1 MEPPGFPGRF
11 TGALPMIVELVES
24 CCQAKLVTTRPW
36 DKFGTM
42 ILQNKF
48 NTLVFIV
55 VE

>member
-1 MEPPGFPGRF
+1 MEPPGFTGRF
-11 TGALPMIVELVES
+11 TSALPMIVELVES
-24 CCQAKLVTTRPW
+24 CCRAKLVTTRPW